1 MIIIGLTGS
10 VGMGKTVAA
19 RNFDRLGI
27 TVHNADKAV
36 HDLMARGGEAVAAV
50 EAAFPGAVVEG
61 AVDRRVLATRAF
73 DGDDADE
80 NLDRLE
86 AILHPLVRRR
96 QKEFLRDAEA
106 RGDEMVVL
114 EVPLLLETGG
124 DAICDVV
131 VVVSAPTDVQEGR
144 VLNRPGMTRARL
156 RAILARQM
164 PDAEKRRRAD
174 FVIETDV
181 DHAQSLRALENI
193 VKVIRHGNW
202 TGRRKT

>member
-10 VGMGKTVAA
+10 MGMGKTTAA
-19 RNFDRLGI
+19 GHFHGLGI
-27 TVHNADKAV
+27 PVHNADKAV
-36 HDLMARGGEAVAAV
+36 HQLMARQGEAVAAV
-50 EAAFPGAVVEG
+50 EAAFPGTAKEG
-61 AVDRRVLATRAF
+61 AVDRRALAARVF

-80 NLDRLE
+80 NLDVLE

-96 QKEFLRDAEA
+96 QEEFLRRAEA

-124 DAICDVV
+124 DALCDTV
-131 VVVSAPTDVQEGR
+131 VVVSAPTDVQKKR
-144 VLNRPGMTRARL
+144 VLGRPGMTKARL
-156 RAILARQM
+156 RAILARQI

-181 DHAQSLRALENI
+181 DHAQSLRAVENI
-193 VKVIRHGNW
+193 VKVIRQGD
-202 TGRRKT
+202 RKT

>member
-1 MIIIGLTGS
+1 MIVIGLTGS
-10 VGMGKTVAA
+10 MGMGKTTAA
-19 RNFDRLGI
+19 DNFHGLGI
-27 TVHNADKAV
+27 PVHNADKAV
-36 HDLMARGGEAVAAV
+36 HDLMGRHCEAVAAV
-50 EAAFPGAVVEG
+50 EAAFPGIVKEG
-61 AVDRRVLATRAF
+61 AVDRRALAARVF
-73 DGDDADE
+73 DGSDADE
-80 NLDRLE
+80 NLDALE

-96 QKEFLRDAEA
+96 QKEFLGHAEA
-106 RGDEMVVL
+106 QGDEMVVL

-131 VVVSAPTDVQEGR
+131 VVVSAPTDVQKKR
-144 VLNRPGMTRARL
+144 ILSRPGMTKARL
-156 RAILARQM
+156 RAILARQI

-181 DHAQSLRALENI
+181 DRAQSLRAVENI

>member
-10 VGMGKTVAA
+10 MGMGKTTAA
-19 RNFDRLGI
+19 RNFHGLGI
-27 TVHNADKAV
+27 AVHNADKTV
-36 HDLMARGGEAVAAV
+36 HGLMARGGEAVAAIG
-50 EAAFPGAVVEG
+50 AAFPGAVKQD
-61 AVDRRVLATRAF
+61 AVDRRALAARVF

-96 QKEFLRDAEA
+96 QEEFLRDAEA

-124 DAICDVV
+124 DAICDLV
-131 VVVSAPTDVQEGR
+131 VVVSAPTDIQEDR
-144 VLNRPGMTRARL
+144 ILSRPGMTKARL

-164 PDAEKRRRAD
+164 PDAEKRRHAD

-181 DHAQSLRALENI
+181 DRAQSLRAVENI
-193 VKVIRHGNW
+193 VKVIRDGN
-202 TGRRKT
+202 